1 VGRGIEGPVCT
12 KVKDHTGQDV
22 LVFDRTVGIP
32 AGRIQPDAYS
42 TFQAFVREAETA
54 LRKDIV
60 ISLGQR

>member
-1 VGRGIEGPVCT
+1 M
-12 KVKDHTGQDV
+12 
-22 LVFDRTVGIP
+22 LVFDRIVGIP
-32 AGRIQPDAYS
+32 AGRIQPDSYA